1 MFKLYLE
8 RLKKYSGSEYV
19 MSKKRII
26 ATVIAV
32 IIVLGGIVMSSIST
46 VISSL
51 FSEDGM
57 SEIDPF
63 TETVESEGDSSKRI
77 VHLTLNGEIRE
88 GTGERL
94 FGSSGYNHEAFLK
107 QLDKVKKDSSIKG
120 VLLTVNTPGGG
131 TYPSDEIYKK
141 IEEIKQKEKKVYVK
155 IGYNHKVILKKI
167 DKMKKDILILGVLL
181 TINTPGG
188 STYPSDEIY
197 KKIEEIKQKDKKVY
211 VHMDAMA
218 ASGGYYISAPAD
230 KIY

>member
-1 MFKLYLE
+1 
-8 RLKKYSGSEYV
+8 

-26 ATVIAV
+26 AIVLAV

-51 FSEDGM
+51 FSEDSM

-63 TETVESEGDSSKRI
+63 TETVESEGDTSKRI
-77 VHLTLNGEIRE
+77 VHLTLNGEISE
-88 GTGERL
+88 GTGEGM

-141 IEEIKQKEKKVYVK
+141 IKEIK
-155 IGYNHKVILKKI
+155 KKI
-167 DKMKKDILILGVLL
+167 KRFMYIWMRWLHLVDIIYLPLLIKYMLVHKRLL
-181 TINTPGG
+181 DLLALLCQTLI
-188 STYPSDEIY
+188 ILVY
-197 KKIEEIKQKDKKVY
+197 KKN
-211 VHMDAMA
+211 
-218 ASGGYYISAPAD
+218 
-230 KIY
+230 